1 MLSTIVMLW
10 LNVSNTEN
18 EIAYMEEDGT
28 RLQAQVVLIGSHPYI
43 VKME

>member
-1 MLSTIVMLW
+1 MLSAIVVLW

-28 RLQAQVVLIGSHPYI
+28 RLEAQVVLIGSYSCI
-43 VKME
+43 VKVE